1 MIKPIITILFILTR
15 ICVEIVLVLTFKAIL
30 YLCGYKAVEHYSNK
44 IIDRYNKTW
53 QSRYNV

>member
-44 IIDRYNKTW
+44 IIDRYNKT
-53 QSRYNV
+53 